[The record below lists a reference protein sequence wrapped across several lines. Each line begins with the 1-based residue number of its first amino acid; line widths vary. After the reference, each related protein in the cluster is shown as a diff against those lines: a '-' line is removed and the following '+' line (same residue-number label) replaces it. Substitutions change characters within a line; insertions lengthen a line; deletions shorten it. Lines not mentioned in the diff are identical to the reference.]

1 MRKLRTLAVILAAF
15 VVAIAPAQAGGGNDN
30 QIPDRLGSY
39 LNLDW
44 NQARN
49 INEVLSDL
57 YAFGEQKFQRYSEV
71 QREVDEIRNNPGR
84 DPLTIGNLV
93 GIRTTEQVTIE
104 REVDERTVAAQKK
117 IVAVLNPL
125 QKALLGKL
133 AEVLQLQD
141 VAWAAVSAS
150 FLMPPP
156 MSGQSTV
163 PTPPPSLVPMPAGSA
178 ANFLRL
184 FGSAHSQSAP
194 K

>member
-1 MRKLRTLAVILAAF
+1 MRMLVVILAAF

-44 NQARN
+44 GQAST
-49 INEVLSDL
+49 INAVLADQ
-57 YAFGEQKFQRYSEV
+57 YAFSEMKFHRWSQV
-71 QREVDEIRNNPGR
+71 QEEINEIRNNPSW
-84 DPLTIGNLV
+84 DSLTIGNLV
-93 GIRTTEQVTIE
+93 GIRITEQVTIE
-104 REVDERTVAAQKK
+104 REMDERTIAAQKK

-141 VAWAAVSAS
+141 VAWAAVSAN
-150 FLMPPP
+150 FLTPPP
-156 MSGQSTV
+156 PTSGQSAV
-163 PTPPPSLVPMPAGSA
+163 PTPPPSVPMPAGSA
-178 ANFLRL
+178 TNFLRL
-184 FGSAHSQSAP
+184 FGAKDTQAAP